1 MSRTT
6 TKEENLTTVLITG
19 ASSGIGRVTA
29 LRLAKRQ
36 YFVIG
41 TGRSN
46 TRLQKLSR
54 DAEKIGLD
62 IETIQMDLDSI
73 ESIDNAFKSSLL
85 TRSRVDVLINNA
97 GFGMW

>member
-1 MSRTT
+1 MLISLFKKTMSHTT

-41 TGRSN
+41 TGRSD

-54 DAEKIGLD
+54 DAEPDGD
-62 IETIQMDLDSI
+62 
-73 ESIDNAFKSSLL
+73 
-85 TRSRVDVLINNA
+85 RNNICNK
-97 GFGMW
+97 